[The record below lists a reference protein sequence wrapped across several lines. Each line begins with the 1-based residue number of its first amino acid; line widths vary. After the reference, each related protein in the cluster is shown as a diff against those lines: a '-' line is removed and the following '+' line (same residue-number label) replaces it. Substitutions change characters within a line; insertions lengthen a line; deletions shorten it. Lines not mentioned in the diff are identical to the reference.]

1 MKTESE
7 DLSCILAY
15 NSFSFGRSIV
25 GDMTMYIIVAS
36 RRSFAS
42 AVQVRVTTYARYFL
56 HLKFDELFRAF
67 SHKIKPLAFTK
78 FLISPQIL
86 VSHALGD
93 AFSPFLV
100 GVLSDWIRPAL
111 KPLDSAV
118 PVVTVS
124 ANVLPYG
131 APIFNNADSDMVI
144 LQPQSCLELFILP
157 DTLRDNLYSL
167 SISQQVRDLTPQEY
181 DIEFRSLQYALFSSC
196 FFQVL

>member
-1 MKTESE
+1 M
-7 DLSCILAY
+7 
-15 NSFSFGRSIV
+15 
-25 GDMTMYIIVAS
+25 
-36 RRSFAS
+36 
-42 AVQVRVTTYARYFL
+42 
-56 HLKFDELFRAF
+56 
-67 SHKIKPLAFTK
+67 
-78 FLISPQIL
+78 
-86 VSHALGD
+86 SHALGD

-111 KPLDSAV
+111 KPLDTTV
-118 PVVTVS
+118 PIVNVS

-131 APIFNNADSDMVI
+131 APIFNNDDMVI

-196 FFQVL
+196 FFQVLSRWYQTRMLFFFLKLHSDISVCYVVASI

>member
-7 DLSCILAY
+7 DLSCTLAY
-15 NSFSFGRSIV
+15 NSSSFGRSIV

-42 AVQVRVTTYARYFL
+42 AVQVREHTYARYFL
-56 HLKFDELFRAF
+56 HLKHLV
-67 SHKIKPLAFTK
+67 IKLAFAK
-78 FLISPQIL
+78 FLVSPQIL

-118 PVVTVS
+118 PNVTVS

-131 APIFNNADSDMVI
+131 APIFNNADTDMVTI
-144 LQPQSCLELFILP
+144 QPQSCLELFILP
-157 DTLRDNLYSL
+157 DTPRDNLYSL

-196 FFQVL
+196 FFQVLSRW